1 MLIKRFQEKDTM
13 KISMNCQK
21 IVFCSVI
28 FFCSFLFGENLVAQT
43 KVKTISAPSQTRILF
58 LFDASQSMY
67 GRWQSG
73 SKIEVAKKLMN
84 ELLDSLMTVDN
95 VQLALRC
102 YGHQKPYPPQDCDD
116 TKLEVPFE
124 KGNISRIKQVINSIR
139 PSGTTPIA
147 RSLEAS
153 ANDFPDLNARNII
166 LLITDG
172 VEECKG
178 DPCAISAALQRK
190 GVFLKPFVIG
200 MGIDESFKKT
210 FECVG
215 NYFDA
220 TDEVQFKNAL
230 NIVIS
235 QALNNTTLQ
244 VNLLDQSGNPTET
257 NVNMTFYDQS
267 TGRMRY
273 NYIHTLNSKG
283 NPDTLVIDPLSTYR
297 IVAHTIPP
305 VEIKDVKL
313 TPGKHTI
320 AGIDAP
326 QGFLSLKFQ
335 GMAEYKKLQAIVRK
349 HDEMQTLIVQDF
361 NTTEKYITGKY
372 DLEIMTLPRIYY
384 NSIDIAQSKTTTM
397 QIPQPGLVSFI
408 TTGQGFGSLYID
420 SGTNLDWI
428 YNLDDNLT
436 RETVVLQPGQYRVVF
451 RPKNSKESIYTEE
464 QKFTVKSGES
474 TIVNLN

>member
-1 MLIKRFQEKDTM
+1 
-13 KISMNCQK
+13 MNCPK

-28 FFCSFLFGENLVAQT
+28 FLCSFFCRENLIAQT

-220 TDEVQFKNAL
+220 TDEVKFKNAL

-244 VNLLDQSGNPTET
+244 VNLLDQAGNPTKT

-273 NYIHTLNSKG
+273 IYINTLNSKV
-283 NPDTLVIDPLSTYR
+283 NPDTFVIDPLS
-297 IVAHTIPP
+297 P
-305 VEIKDVKL
+305 
-313 TPGKHTI
+313 
-320 AGIDAP
+320 
-326 QGFLSLKFQ
+326 
-335 GMAEYKKLQAIVRK
+335 
-349 HDEMQTLIVQDF
+349 
-361 NTTEKYITGKY
+361 
-372 DLEIMTLPRIYY
+372 
-384 NSIDIAQSKTTTM
+384 
-397 QIPQPGLVSFI
+397 
-408 TTGQGFGSLYID
+408 
-420 SGTNLDWI
+420 
-428 YNLDDNLT
+428 
-436 RETVVLQPGQYRVVF
+436 
-451 RPKNSKESIYTEE
+451 
-464 QKFTVKSGES
+464 
-474 TIVNLN
+474 